1 MQRTQIYLGDAELQ
15 LLDRE
20 VARTGASRAELIRRA
35 VRDRYGTRD
44 RETRNA
50 LLRSAFGAW
59 KDCPSSGEE
68 YVESLRGGLNDRLER
83 LGWS

>member
-1 MQRTQIYLGDAELQ
+1 MPFNGSVLPREIHRPAYSDTKQRTQP
-15 LLDRE
+15 
-20 VARTGASRAELIRRA
+20 
-35 VRDRYGTRD
+35 
-44 RETRNA
+44 